1 MLFAVNFADK
11 RDQFDTRKENLQS
24 HIRWPDD
31 HKEVVFIGGSLR
43 EEPDANPIGR
53 LWIVEAES
61 KLTIEALI
69 RTDPFWVHGLRDT
82 YRILHWSKA
91 FPDRKTPV

>member
-11 RDQFDTRKENLQS
+11 RDQFDTRKKQLQS
-24 HIRWPDD
+24 QIQWLDD
-31 HKEVVFIGGSLR
+31 HKKVVLIRGSLR
-43 EEPDANPIGR
+43 EESDANPIGG

-61 KLTIEALI
+61 KLAIEALT
-69 RTDPFWVHGLRDT
+69 RTDRFWIHGLRDT